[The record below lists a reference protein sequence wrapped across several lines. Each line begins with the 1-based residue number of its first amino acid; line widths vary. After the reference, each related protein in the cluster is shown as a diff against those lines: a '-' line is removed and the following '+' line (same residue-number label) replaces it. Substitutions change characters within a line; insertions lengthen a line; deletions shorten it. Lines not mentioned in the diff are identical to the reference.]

1 MEFQPWP
8 SISRLNKEA
17 IYTEKIDGTNAAVV
31 IERIAP
37 YGGPLA
43 DWELELLGWSG
54 KEDVVYTETGVYLVA
69 AQSRKRF
76 ITPGDDN
83 FAFAKWVFDNSR
95 NLIEVLGEGRH
106 FGEWWGSGIQGG
118 YGLSNGERRF
128 SLFNV
133 KRWEDTLTAY
143 KGHDLIPQLYLVPV
157 LERTVFSTEIAKSW
171 VEHLR
176 EYGSVASPDF
186 MKPEGVV
193 VFHTA
198 SGTPYK
204 TFLENDLIH
213 KSLQEGNK

>member
-31 IERIAP
+31 IEP
-37 YGGPLA
+37 YTTDTDKSKA
-43 DWELELLGWSG
+43 V
-54 KEDVVYTETGVYLVA
+54 DVISIDGDLYGIW

-83 FAFAKWVFDNSR
+83 FAFALWVYN
-95 NLIEVLGEGRH
+95 NAPALVKTLGVGRH

-118 YGLSNGERRF
+118 YGLPKGERRF

-133 KRWEDTLTAY
+133 KRWEEQLSWTE
-143 KGHDLIPQLYLVPV
+143 GHKDIPELYTVPV
-157 LERTVFSTEIAKSW
+157 LFKGTFHTGTAQYLIGD
-171 VEHLR
+171 LR
-176 EYGSVASPDF
+176 KHGSVASPGF

-198 SGTPYK
+198 SGTLYK
-204 TFLENDLIH
+204 TFLENDDIH
-213 KSLQEGNK
+213 KWEVNK

>member
-8 SISRLNKEA
+8 SISRLNKDA

-31 IERIAP
+31 IERIATSDGP
-37 YGGPLA
+37 YA

-54 KEDVVYTETGVYLVA
+54 KEDVVYDETGVYLVA

-83 FAFAKWVFDNSR
+83 FAFAKWVYDNSSK
-95 NLIEVLGEGRH
+95 LVKVLGEGRH

-118 YGLSNGERRF
+118 YGLSGGERRF

-133 KRWEDTLTAY
+133 KRWEMQLTH
-143 KGHDLIPQLYLVPV
+143 KHGHKDIPELYMVPV
-157 LERTVFSTEIAKSW
+157 LDKATFSTVRAKEL
-171 VEHLR
+171 VEELR
-176 EYGSVASPDF
+176 EHGSFASPGF

-204 TFLENDLIH
+204 TFLENDDIP
-213 KSLQEGNK
+213 KSLLGRN

>member
-1 MEFQPWP
+1 MVEFEPWP
-8 SISRLNKEA
+8 SISRLNKDA

-31 IERIAP
+31 IEP
-37 YGGPLA
+37 YTGDDPNCTKLV
-43 DWELELLGWSG
+43 ELIHSDGTRAYYN
-54 KEDVVYTETGVYLVA
+54 VY

-76 ITPGDDN
+76 IKPGDDN
-83 FAFAKWVFDNSR
+83 FGFAKWVYDNAE
-95 NLIEVLGEGRH
+95 NLVKVLGSGRH

-133 KRWEDTLTAY
+133 KRWEDTLEAHT
-143 KGHDLIPQLYLVPV
+143 GHELIPQLYRVPI
-157 LERTVFSTEIAKSW
+157 LERSTFSTETAKLLI
-171 VEHLR
+171 EELR
-176 EYGSVASPDF
+176 EYGSIASPGF

-204 TFLENDLIH
+204 TFLENDLIP
-213 KSLQEGNK
+213 KSLQEGHK

>member
-1 MEFQPWP
+1 MHFEPWP

-31 IERIAP
+31 IARSAT
-37 YGGPLA
+37 L
-43 DWELELLGWSG
+43 
-54 KEDVVYTETGVYLVA
+54 DVDEVLPEHTTVYFQETEYIVA
-69 AQSRKRF
+69 AQSRKKF
-76 ITPGDDN
+76 ISPGKSTDN
-83 FAFAKWVFDNSR
+83 FGFAGWVFDNAY
-95 NLIEVLGEGRH
+95 NLVTVLGEGRH

-133 KRWEDTLTAY
+133 KRWEDTLECHT
-143 KGHDLIPQLYLVPV
+143 GHELVPQLYRVPI
-157 LERTVFSTEIAKSW
+157 LERTVFSTEIAKEW
-171 VEHLR
+171 IETLR
-176 EYGSVASPDF
+176 EYGSVASPGF